1 MKIKKGDKVKI
12 ITGNNKGQE
21 GVVSTLLRE
30 ENRVIIDGI
39 NVSPKKK
46 KDPRTGKV
54 SLTMVARPIDASNV
68 KKI

>member
-1 MKIKKGDKVKI
+1 MQIKKGDKVKI

-21 GVVSTLLRE
+21 GLVSMLLRDD
-30 ENRVIIDGI
+30 NRVIIDGI

-54 SLTMVARPIDASNV
+54 SVVMTARSIDASNV

>member
-1 MKIKKGDKVKI
+1 MQIKKGDKVKI
-12 ITGNNKGQE
+12 IAGNNKGQE
-21 GVVSTLLRE
+21 GIVMTLLRE
-30 ENRVIIDGI
+30 ENRVVIDGI

-54 SLTMVARPIDASNV
+54 SLNMVARPIDASNV